1 MDIGR
6 LSINIG
12 WNTWYCF
19 GIGFEAYK
27 IFELEDVAYAGD
39 VDSSALVLR
48 FDFLIFFINFT
59 WWKKENLVDYEFGS

>member
-19 GIGFEAYK
+19 GLGFEAYK
-27 IFELEDVAYAGD
+27 IFELTDVAFKGD
-39 VDSSALVLR
+39 ESSSAKVIR
-48 FDFLIFFINFT
+48 FDFLVFFINFT
-59 WWKKENLVDYEFGS
+59 WWKKELTIDYIES

>member
-19 GIGFEAYK
+19 GLGFEAYK
-27 IFELEDVAYAGD
+27 IFELTDVAFKGD
-39 VDSSALVLR
+39 ESSSAKVIR

-59 WWKKENLVDYEFGS
+59 WWKKELTIDYIES

>member
-19 GIGFEAYK
+19 GLGFEAYK
-27 IFELEDVAYAGD
+27 IFELTDVAFKGD
-39 VDSSALVLR
+39 EQSSAKVIR
-48 FDFLIFFINFT
+48 FDFLVFFINFT
-59 WWKKENLVDYEFGS
+59 WWKKEITIDYIES

>member
-19 GIGFEAYK
+19 GLGFEAYK
-27 IFELEDVAYAGD
+27 IFELTDVAFKGD
-39 VDSSALVLR
+39 EQSSAKVIR

-59 WWKKENLVDYEFGS
+59 WWKKEITIDYIES

>member
-19 GIGFEAYK
+19 GLGFEAYK
-27 IFELEDVAYAGD
+27 IFELTDLAYKGD
-39 VDSSALVLR
+39 ESSSAKVIR
-48 FDFLIFFINFT
+48 FDFLVFFINFT
-59 WWKKENLVDYEFGS
+59 WWKKEITIDYIES

>member
-19 GIGFEAYK
+19 GLGFEAYK
-27 IFELEDVAYAGD
+27 IFELTDVAFRGD
-39 VDSSALVLR
+39 EQSSAKVIR
-48 FDFLIFFINFT
+48 FDFLVFFINFT
-59 WWKKENLVDYEFGS
+59 WWKKEITIDYIES

>member
-19 GIGFEAYK
+19 GLGFEAYK
-27 IFELEDVAYAGD
+27 VFELADVAFKGD
-39 VDSSALVLR
+39 ESSSAKVIR
-48 FDFLIFFINFT
+48 FDFLVFFINFT
-59 WWKKENLVDYEFGS
+59 WWKKEVTIDYIES

>member
-19 GIGFEAYK
+19 GLGFEAYK
-27 IFELEDVAYAGD
+27 IFELTDVAFKGD
-39 VDSSALVLR
+39 ESSSAKVIR

-59 WWKKENLVDYEFGS
+59 WWKKEITIDYIES

>member
-19 GIGFEAYK
+19 GLGFEAYK
-27 IFELEDVAYAGD
+27 IFELTDVAYKGD
-39 VDSSALVLR
+39 ESSSAKVIR
-48 FDFLIFFINFT
+48 FDLLVFFINFT
-59 WWKKENLVDYEFGS
+59 WWKKEITIDYIES

>member
-19 GIGFEAYK
+19 GLGFEAYK
-27 IFELEDVAYAGD
+27 IFELTDVAFKGD
-39 VDSSALVLR
+39 EQSSAKVIR

-59 WWKKENLVDYEFGS
+59 WWKKEVTIDYYES

>member
-19 GIGFEAYK
+19 GLGFEAYK
-27 IFELEDVAYAGD
+27 IFELTDVAFKGD
-39 VDSSALVLR
+39 EQSSAKVIR

-59 WWKKENLVDYEFGS
+59 WWKKEVTIDYIES

>member
-19 GIGFEAYK
+19 GLGFEAYK
-27 IFELEDVAYAGD
+27 IFELTDVAYKGD
-39 VDSSALVLR
+39 ESSSAKVIR
-48 FDFLIFFINFT
+48 FDFLVFFINFT
-59 WWKKENLVDYEFGS
+59 WWKKEITIDYIES

>member
-27 IFELEDVAYAGD
+27 VFELTDLAYGD
-39 VDSSALVLR
+39 DYESSAKVLR

-59 WWKKENLVDYEFGS
+59 WWKKEKFVDYEFGS